1 MRKSWTL
8 LALPAVIVIGTPP
21 RPDPVASEVAEL
33 HDQIEAM
40 KRHPSI
46 VRSDPGAESPAEPFP
61 R

>member
-8 LALPAVIVIGTPP
+8 LALPAVIVIGSPP
-21 RPDPVASEVAEL
+21 RPDPVMRETTEL

-40 KRHPSI
+40 KQHPSV
-46 VRSDPGAESPAEPFP
+46 VRDDRGAEDAAEPSH